1 MLKHP
6 LLPLMPNRGD
16 RFLIEFSRIQQ
27 KPVSAIIGY
36 EWTNLVVVAVARYAF
51 GRPCHAVATAESRH
65 ATGAQHLRL
74 FYRHHLQGGADICL
88 FHIVCSF

>member
-6 LLPLMPNRGD
+6 LLPLMPNRL
-16 RFLIEFSRIQQ
+16 R
-27 KPVSAIIGY
+27 V
-36 EWTNLVVVAVARYAF
+36 TTLVVVAVNAF
-51 GRPCHAVATAESRH
+51 GRPCHTVDTAESRH

-74 FYRHHLQGGADICL
+74 FYRHHLQGGTDICL